1 MTMHTKRTPARVL
14 ASAALALSLGAS
26 GALAQTACPT
36 PPGGVRQPDQT
47 IRYLADDALEGRR
60 AGSHGARCAGD
71 YIARQFEELGLEPGG
86 DDGTYF
92 QELPLA
98 SSMNPHAP
106 AGTGRNVIGI
116 LRGSDPA
123 LQDEAIVI
131 GAHYDHLGMGGM
143 GSLAPDTVA
152 VHNGA
157 DDNAS
162 GVGALVVAARALL
175 DGPRPAR
182 SIVFV
187 AFTGEE
193 SGLLGSAYYATHP
206 TIPLDHT
213 RGMINM
219 DMVGRLGE
227 IGPMIVY
234 GTGTAEEWP
243 AIIERHAAD
252 AGIQIAEQPE
262 GYGPSDQTSFYA
274 HDVPVLHFFTNTHT
288 DYHKPSDDW
297 QKINMDGV
305 ARVGRLAAAV
315 ARDIADLRPT
325 LTLVRGAGK
334 PPGEQAAAT
343 ETRGYGA
350 YLGSIPDF
358 TPVDFGVRL
367 SGVRADSPADLA
379 GLKSGDIIIH
389 FGDMEIADL
398 YDLTDALRAHKPGD
412 TLPVTVRRDGDEI
425 TVNVTLAS
433 RGDDS

>member
-1 MTMHTKRTPARVL
+1 MTMTTIRTPIRVL
-14 ASAALALSLGAS
+14 ACAALAVGL
-26 GALAQTACPT
+26 TAA
-36 PPGGVRQPDQT
+36 GVRAQESCPAPASAIQQPDQT
-47 IRYLADDALEGRR
+47 IRYLADDALEGRL
-60 AGSHGARCAGD
+60 AGSHGAYCAGD
-71 YIARQFEELGLEPGG
+71 YIARQFQALGLQPGG

-98 SSMNPHAP
+98 SSVNPHAP
-106 AGTGRNVIGI
+106 GGTGRNVIGI
-116 LRGSDPA
+116 LPGSDPA
-123 LQDEAIVI
+123 LQDEDIVI

-162 GVGALVVAARALL
+162 GVGALIVAARALL

-193 SGLLGSAYYATHP
+193 SGLLGSAYYASHP

-213 RGMINM
+213 RAMINM
-219 DMVGRLGE
+219 DMVGRLGQV
-227 IGPMIVY
+227 GPMIVY
-234 GTGTAEEWP
+234 GTGTAAEWP
-243 AIIERHAAD
+243 AIVERHAAD
-252 AGIQIAEQPE
+252 AGIDIAEQPE

-274 HDVPVLHFFTNTHT
+274 RDVPVLHFFTNTHT

-305 ARVGRLAAAV
+305 ARVGRFAAAV
-315 ARDIADLRPT
+315 ARDIADLQPAI
-325 LTLVRGAGK
+325 TLVRGAGS
-334 PPGEQAAAT
+334 PPGETAET

-350 YLGSIPDF
+350 YLGSVPDF

-367 SGVRADSPADLA
+367 SGVRGDSPADQA
-379 GLKSGDIIIH
+379 GLRSGDIIIR

-412 TLPVTVRRDGDEI
+412 TLPITVLRDGNEI

-433 RGDDS
+433 RSNDDG